1 MKGQWFPQSLFCP
14 LVFFV
19 DVFLAFKRI
28 PHHSM
33 YDMEKHVLSSCHTS
47 SNSTLVSRPNWRDW
61 WREVVFQRSR
71 SIEKNNIVFVL
82 FTNCTILKK
91 AKKSPFLALTL
102 FDHVPKRKSGICYSL
117 LQWGSVEVDLPTF
130 GTFLV
135 HKCGTNKQS

>member
-1 MKGQWFPQSLFCP
+1 M
-14 LVFFV
+14 
-19 DVFLAFKRI
+19 LAFKKNTTLFNVRHRKTCI
-28 PHHSM
+28 ILS
-33 YDMEKHVLSSCHTS
+33 DFIEFDLSQRTKLKGLMERGSTS
-47 SNSTLVSRPNWRDW
+47 I
-61 WREVVFQRSR
+61 FQRSR

-117 LQWGSVEVDLPTF
+117 LQWGSVEVDVPTF